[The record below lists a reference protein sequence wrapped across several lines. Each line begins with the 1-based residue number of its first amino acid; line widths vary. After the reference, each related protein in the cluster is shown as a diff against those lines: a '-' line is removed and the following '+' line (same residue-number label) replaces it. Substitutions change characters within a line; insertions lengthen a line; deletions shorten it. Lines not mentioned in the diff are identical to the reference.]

1 MTIDW
6 TTLALWL
13 LAFQLWEMRAALAR
27 HRRQLRDG
35 LLYLGRDLS
44 GLRRQELRRL
54 MGLPALLLGLLVLPG
69 CAMQTQAE
77 GTTTTREHSR
87 PDGSGGTVTE
97 RETVWRRGK
106 ETTLTLPPAAAAGI
120 DMATLLAGGGG
131 TLGAGALALTL
142 LKRRQQHTSAL
153 ERT

>member
-1 MTIDW
+1 MK
-6 TTLALWL
+6 
-13 LAFQLWEMRAALAR
+13 
-27 HRRQLRDG
+27 G
-35 LLYLGRDLS
+35 GRVVGRTD
-44 GLRRQELRRL
+44 EKDKN
-54 MGLPALLLGLLVLPG
+54 P
-69 CAMQTQAE
+69 
-77 GTTTTREHSR
+77 
-87 PDGSGGTVTE
+87 GGTVTE